1 MSFPSEHLVP
11 REETT
16 ASAFIQNHPAYNGK
30 NVTIGVLDTGVDP
43 GAIGLQTLPDGSR
56 KIIHVADCTGAGDVA
71 MSTDTKAVFKQE
83 EGWVIEKGL
92 FGNPIVLN
100 PALTLKPFPSKSKD
114 VKKVEDEQKE
124 KETEEGLTAEVDGDE
139 ISMPVRLGF
148 KRAYELF
155 PRKLTARVKKH
166 YKDTFEKEQR
176 KHQVSVRSELASWKS
191 RFTSA
196 SPTRKDIQEKEDLE
210 AKLSILEGGFE
221 INDPLGEDPGPLY
234 QIVLFYDGE
243 NYRVLLDTKCEGN
256 LSKIPTNMAMTD
268 YHKEGQYGT
277 FSSVDMCNYAVNVY
291 EEGKVVSVVV
301 DAGAHGSHV
310 AGICARFGGVDDLA
324 NGVAP
329 GANIV
334 SLKIGDTRLGSMETG
349 EFAFL
354 SDHHTHLMLFTNSL
368 QLKFWKERRS
378 QELSLKLSDINAM

>member
-1 MSFPSEHLVP
+1 MTFPSVHLVP

-16 ASAFIQNHPAYNGK
+16 ASAFIKEYPDYNGK

-43 GAIGLQTLPDGSR
+43 GAIGLQKLPDGSR
-56 KIIHVADCTGAGDVA
+56 KIIHMVDCTGSGDVA
-71 MSTDTKAVFKQE
+71 MSKDTMAVFKKG

-92 FGNPIVLN
+92 FGNPVVLN
-100 PALTLKPFPSKSKD
+100 PALTLNPFPCKFKNEE
-114 VKKVEDEQKE
+114 KVADE
-124 KETEEGLTAEVDGDE
+124 KEENKAEGSSSTEEDGE

-166 YKDTFEKEQR
+166 YKEIFDKEQR
-176 KHQVSVRSELASWKS
+176 KHANPVRSELLSWKT
-191 RFTSA
+191 RFA
-196 SPTRKDIQEKEDLE
+196 DGSPTRKDIQEKEDLE
-210 AKLSILEGGFE
+210 AKLRILEGDFDN
-221 INDPLGEDPGPLY
+221 NDPLLEDPGPLY

-243 NYRVLLDTKCEGN
+243 NYRVLLDTMCEGD
-256 LSKIPTNMAMTD
+256 LSKIPTDMAMTD

-291 EEGKVVSVVV
+291 EEGKLVSIVV

-310 AGICARFGGVDDLA
+310 AGICARFGGASDLA

-349 EFAFL
+349 EFSFVM
-354 SDHHTHLMLFTNSL
+354 SMKSKTRCN
-368 QLKFWKERRS
+368 
-378 QELSLKLSDINAM
+378 